1 MSFEYINFVFP
12 KFFCSMDYLKG
23 LNESQYEAVTSLQGP
38 LMVLAG
44 AGSGKTRVLTMRIA
58 HLIHNGVDP
67 FNILALTFTNKAARE
82 MKDRIAKV
90 VGDSNARSL
99 WMGTFHSV
107 FARILRIEGHYLGY
121 PSNFTIYD
129 MQDALNVIR
138 KVLKDM
144 NIDADL
150 YKPKKVQARISTYK
164 NNLITVKAYFN
175 NPELMEADE
184 KANMK
189 FIGQIYQR
197 YVDACFKNGAMD
209 FDDLLLK
216 TNELLTRFPE
226 VLAKY
231 QDRFRYIMVDE
242 YQDTN
247 HSQYLIVKALASK
260 FENIC
265 VVGDDAQSIYSFRG
279 ANIYNILNFKKDYP
293 DAITVSLE
301 QNYRSTQNIVNAANV
316 VISKNLQQFKKNVF
330 SDNEEGDKIKIY
342 RSLSDADEANFVA
355 GNIWELRNTDQRK
368 YSDFA
373 ILYRTN
379 SQTRA
384 FEDAL
389 RRKNIP
395 YKVYGGLSFYQRK
408 EVKDLIAYLRL
419 LINENDSEALM
430 RIINY
435 PTRGIGETTQN
446 KLIVFA
452 DSHNVTISQVLSNL
466 PMYAP
471 QLGLNN
477 GVLTKLNDFWSM
489 IKAFQV
495 LLKTDTAYSVAMEVA
510 KRSGLIKF
518 LKDDQT
524 PEGISRVE
532 NVQEL
537 MNSMQG
543 FIEEQIQL
551 EDGDPSLPNFLENIA
566 LSADTQ
572 DKNLEEDMV
581 SLMTIHLS
589 KGLEFPVVHLVG
601 LEENLFPS
609 FMSSATREDLEEER
623 RLFYVALTRA
633 EKQVFFSYAV
643 SRFQWGKIT
652 DAEPS
657 RFLSEIDDQYI
668 EFLNPALEKRF
679 INNTGI
685 KSNIFDEHPSEQK
698 AFRRVEKKTIDKGDN
713 SKPAPE
719 VRKLK
724 PVSTAKIINP
734 SGVSSQD
741 IEVGDKVRHDR
752 FGIGEVSFLDGTDPQ
767 NIKAKVVFI
776 HEGEKNLIL
785 KYAKLTKI

>member
-1 MSFEYINFVFP
+1 
-12 KFFCSMDYLKG
+12 MDYLKG
-23 LNESQYEAVTSLQGP
+23 LNESQYEAVTTIQGP

-58 HLIHNGVDP
+58 HLITNGVDP

-82 MKDRIAKV
+82 MKDRIARV
-90 VGDSNARSL
+90 VGDSNARSI

-107 FARILRIEGHYLGY
+107 FARILRGEGHYLGY

-129 MQDALNVIR
+129 TQDSLNVLK
-138 KVLKDM
+138 KVIKE
-144 NIDADL
+144 IGCDADI
-150 YKPKKVQARISTYK
+150 YKPKKVMSRISTYK
-164 NNLITVKAYFN
+164 NNLITVRAYFN
-175 NPELMEADE
+175 NPELIENDE
-184 KANMK
+184 RANMK
-189 FIGQIYQR
+189 HIGTIYQK
-197 YVDACFKNGAMD
+197 YVEACFKNGAMD

-231 QDRFRYIMVDE
+231 QDRFRYILVDE

-293 DAITVSLE
+293 DAITVALE
-301 QNYRSTQNIVNAANV
+301 QNYRSTQTIVDAAND
-316 VISKNLQQFKKNVF
+316 VIAKNTQQFKKNVF
-330 SDNEEGDKIKIY
+330 SDNEIGDKIRVY
-342 RSLSDADEANFVA
+342 RALSDADEANFVA
-355 GNIWELRNTDQRK
+355 ANIWELHNTDQK
-368 YSDFA
+368 KFEDFA

-389 RRKNIP
+389 RKKNIP
-395 YKVYGGLSFYQRK
+395 YRVYGGLSFYQRK
-408 EVKDLIAYLRL
+408 EVKDLVAYLRL
-419 LINENDSEALM
+419 LINENDSEAVL

-435 PTRGIGETTQN
+435 PARGIGETTQN

-452 DSHNVTISQVLSNL
+452 DQQNVALSQVLDNL
-466 PMYAP
+466 GFYSS

-477 GVLTKLNDFWSM
+477 GVLNKLNDFWSM

-495 LLKTDTAYSVAMEVA
+495 MLKTENAYTVAMEVA

-543 FIEEQIQL
+543 FIEEQQQL
-551 EDGDPSLPNFLENIA
+551 EDGDPSLSNFLGNIA
-566 LSADTQ
+566 LSTDQ
-572 DKNLEEDMV
+572 DKNNQGEDMV

-609 FMSSATREDLEEER
+609 FMSSSTREELEEER

-633 EKQVFFSYAV
+633 EKKVVFSYAV
-643 SRFQWGKIT
+643 SRFQWGKVT

-657 RFLSEIDDQYI
+657 RFLSEVDGRY
-668 EFLNPALEKRF
+668 LEF
-679 INNTGI
+679 INPVTDRRTINRSGL
-685 KSNIFDEHPSEQK
+685 SSSIFDEGPTLPKSFK
-698 AFRRVEKKTIDKGDN
+698 KVEAKKTISKSDN
-713 SKPAPE
+713 PKPADEP
-719 VRKLK
+719 RKLK
-724 PVSTAKIINP
+724 PVASARITNP
-734 SGVSSQD
+734 NGASSQN
-741 IEVGDKVRHDR
+741 IEVGDHVRHDR
-752 FGIGEVSFLDGTDPQ
+752 FGMGEVLFLDGTDPE
-767 NIKAKVVFI
+767 NVKAKILFQ

-785 KYAKLTKI
+785 KFAKLTKI

>member
-1 MSFEYINFVFP
+1 
-12 KFFCSMDYLKG
+12 MDYLKG
-23 LNESQYEAVTSLQGP
+23 LNEPQYEAVTTLQGP

-58 HLIHNGVDP
+58 HLITNGVDP
-67 FNILALTFTNKAARE
+67 FQILALTFTNKAAKE
-82 MKDRIAKV
+82 MKERIAKV
-90 VGDSNARSL
+90 VGNSNARSL

-107 FARILRIEGHYLGY
+107 FARILRSEAHYLGF

-129 MQDALNVIR
+129 TQDSLNV
-138 KVLKDM
+138 LKKILKEL
-144 NIDADL
+144 NIDSDL
-150 YKPKKVQARISTYK
+150 YKPKKVQSRISAYK
-164 NNLITVKAYFN
+164 NNLITVNAYFK
-175 NPELMEADE
+175 NPEIMEADE
-184 KANMK
+184 RANMK
-189 FIGQIYQR
+189 YMGQIYQK
-197 YVDACFKNGAMD
+197 YVEQCFKNGAMD
-209 FDDLLLK
+209 FDDLLLR

-231 QDRFRYIMVDE
+231 QDRFRYILVDE

-247 HSQYLIVKALASK
+247 HSQYLIVKALSSK

-293 DAITVSLE
+293 DAKTVSLE

-316 VISKNLQQFKKNVF
+316 VIAKNKAQFPKNVF
-330 SDNEEGDKIKIY
+330 SDNEVGEKIKVF

-355 GNIWELRNTDQRK
+355 NNIWEQHNSHQRK
-368 YSDFA
+368 FTDFA

-395 YKVYGGLSFYQRK
+395 YRVYGGLSFYQRK
-408 EVKDLIAYLRL
+408 EIKDLVAYLRIL
-419 LINENDSEALM
+419 VNENDNEALM

-435 PTRGIGETTQN
+435 PARSIGETTQN

-452 DSHNVTISQVLSNL
+452 DSQNVRVVDVLNNL
-466 PMYAP
+466 GQYAP

-477 GVLTKLNDFWSM
+477 GVIAKLADFWSM

-495 LLKTDTAYSVAMEVA
+495 MLKTENAYTVAMEVA
-510 KRSGLIKF
+510 QRSGLIKF

-543 FIEEQIQL
+543 FIDEQKQI
-551 EDGDPSLPNFLENIA
+551 EDGDPSLSSFLENIA
-566 LSADTQ
+566 LSTDQ
-572 DKNLEEDMV
+572 DKKSENEDQV

-609 FMSSATREDLEEER
+609 FMSSSTREELEEER

-633 EKQVFFSYAV
+633 EKQVFFSYAI

-657 RFLSEIDDQYI
+657 RFLSEIDAEYL
-668 EFLNPALEKRF
+668 EFVNPV
-679 INNTGI
+679 
-685 KSNIFDEHPSEQK
+685 
-698 AFRRVEKKTIDKGDN
+698 VEKKVFNRSGLTSDIFGDFSEPKFVKKEPKKTFNSPESTIQPKN
-713 SKPAPE
+713 
-719 VRKLK
+719 LK
-724 PVSTAKIINP
+724 PVASARIINP
-734 SGVSSQD
+734 SGGSSQD
-741 IEVGDKVRHDR
+741 IEVGDNVRHDR
-752 FGIGEVSFLDGTDPQ
+752 FGVGEVIFLDGTDPE
-767 NIKAKVVFI
+767 NIKAKVKFAT
-776 HEGEKNLIL
+776 EGEKNLIL
-785 KYAKLTKI
+785 KFAKLTKL

>member
-1 MSFEYINFVFP
+1 MQ
-12 KFFCSMDYLKG
+12 MDYLKG
-23 LNESQYEAVTSLQGP
+23 LNEPQYEAVTTLEGP

-58 HLIHNGVDP
+58 HLITNLVDP
-67 FNILALTFTNKAARE
+67 FNILALTFTNKAAKE
-82 MKDRIAKV
+82 MKERIAKV
-90 VGDSNARSL
+90 VGQSEARSL

-107 FARILRIEGHYLGY
+107 FARILRSEAHLIGF

-129 MQDALNVIR
+129 SQDSLNVIR
-138 KVLKDM
+138 KVLKEL
-144 NIDADL
+144 NIDGDL
-150 YKPKKVQARISTYK
+150 YKPKKVQARISSYK

-175 NPELMEADE
+175 NPELIEADE
-184 KANMK
+184 RANMK
-189 FIGQIYQR
+189 NIGLIYQK
-197 YVDACFKNGAMD
+197 YVEVCFRNGAMD
-209 FDDLLLK
+209 FDDLLLR

-231 QDRFRYIMVDE
+231 QDRFRYILVDE

-293 DAITVSLE
+293 DAVTVSLE

-330 SDNEEGDKIKIY
+330 SDNEEGEKIKVY
-342 RSLSDADEANFVA
+342 RALSDADEANFVA
-355 GNIWELRNTDQRK
+355 SNIWEQHNSAQKKFTE
-368 YSDFA
+368 FA

-395 YKVYGGLSFYQRK
+395 YRVFGGLSFYQRK
-408 EVKDLIAYLRL
+408 EVKDLVAYLRIL
-419 LINENDSEALM
+419 MNENDSEALS

-435 PTRGIGETTQN
+435 PARGIGETTQN

-452 DSHNVTISQVLSNL
+452 DSQNISVSQVLDNL
-466 PMYAP
+466 GFYAP
-471 QLGLNN
+471 NLSLNN
-477 GVLTKLNDFWSM
+477 GILTKLSDFWSM

-495 LLKTDTAYSVAMEVA
+495 LLKTENAYNVAMEVA
-510 KRSGLIKF
+510 KRSGIIKF

-532 NVQEL
+532 NIQEL

-543 FIEEQIQL
+543 FIEEQQQL
-551 EDGDPSLPNFLENIA
+551 EDGDPSLSNFLENIA

-572 DKNLEEDMV
+572 TDKNEDGDQV

-589 KGLEFPVVHLVG
+589 KGLEFPIVHVVG

-609 FMSSATREDLEEER
+609 FMSSSTREELEEER

-633 EKQVFFSYAV
+633 EKQVFFTFAV

-652 DAEPS
+652 SAEPS
-657 RFLSEIDDQYI
+657 RFLSEVDEQYL
-668 EFLNPALEKRF
+668 EFINPAQENRF
-679 INNTGI
+679 VNHSGL
-685 KSNIFDEHPSEQK
+685 KSNIFDDEPSEPRFFK
-698 AFRRVEKKTIDKGDN
+698 KKEPKKTIERN
-713 SKPAPE
+713 EPTPKPQN
-719 VRKLK
+719 LK
-724 PVSTAKIINP
+724 PVATARIINP
-734 SGVSSQD
+734 SGNSSQD
-741 IEVGDKVRHDR
+741 IEVGDRVRHDR
-752 FGIGEVSFLDGTDPQ
+752 FGVGEVIFLDGTDPQ
-767 NIKAKVVFI
+767 NIKAKVKFQ

-785 KYAKLTKI
+785 KFAKLTKI

>member
-1 MSFEYINFVFP
+1 M
-12 KFFCSMDYLKG
+12 MDYLKG
-23 LNESQYEAVTSLQGP
+23 LNEPQHEAVTTLEGP

-58 HLIHNGVDP
+58 HLITNLVDP
-67 FNILALTFTNKAARE
+67 FNILALTFTNKAAKE
-82 MKDRIAKV
+82 MKGRIAKV
-90 VGDSNARSL
+90 VGDSEARSL

-107 FARILRIEGHYLGY
+107 FARILRSEAHYLGF

-129 MQDALNVIR
+129 SQDSLNVIR
-138 KVLKDM
+138 KVLKDL
-144 NIDADL
+144 NIDSDL
-150 YKPKKVQARISTYK
+150 YKPKKVQSRISNYK

-184 KANMK
+184 RANMK
-189 FIGQIYQR
+189 NIGIIYEK
-197 YVDACFKNGAMD
+197 YVDVCYRNGAMD

-226 VLAKY
+226 ILAKY
-231 QDRFRYIMVDE
+231 QDRFRYILVDE

-279 ANIYNILNFKKDYP
+279 ANILNILNFKKDYP
-293 DAITVSLE
+293 DAVTVSLE

-316 VISKNLQQFKKNVF
+316 VISKNVQQFKKNVF
-330 SDNEEGDKIKIY
+330 SANEEGEKIKVY

-355 GNIWELRNTDQRK
+355 SNIWEMHNSAQRK
-368 YSDFA
+368 FTDFA

-384 FEDAL
+384 FEDSL

-395 YKVYGGLSFYQRK
+395 YRVYGGLSFYQRK
-408 EVKDLIAYLRL
+408 EVKDLVAYLRL
-419 LINENDSEALM
+419 LVNENDSEALS
-430 RIINY
+430 RVINY

-446 KLIVFA
+446 KLVVFA
-452 DSHNVTISQVLSNL
+452 DSQNISVANVLDNL
-466 PMYAP
+466 GFYAP
-471 QLGLNN
+471 RLALNN
-477 GVLTKLNDFWSM
+477 GIITKLADFWSM

-495 LLKTDTAYSVAMEVA
+495 LLKTENAYNVAMEVA

-518 LKDDQT
+518 LKDDGT
-524 PEGISRVE
+524 PEGVSRVE
-532 NVQEL
+532 NIQEL

-543 FIEEQIQL
+543 FIEEQQQI
-551 EDGDPSLPNFLENIA
+551 EDGDPSLSSFLENIA

-572 DKNLEEDMV
+572 TDKNDDGDKV

-589 KGLEFPVVHLVG
+589 KGLEFPIVHLVG

-609 FMSSATREDLEEER
+609 FMSSSTREEVEEER

-633 EKQVFFSYAV
+633 EKQAFFSYAI

-652 DAEPS
+652 EAEPS
-657 RFLSEIDDQYI
+657 RFLSEVDAQYL
-668 EFLNPALEKRF
+668 EFINPAIENRF
-679 INNTGI
+679 VNHSGL
-685 KSNIFDEHPSEQK
+685 KSNIFGDADPEPRFYKKKE
-698 AFRRVEKKTIDKGDN
+698 EKKTLQRNEPLAIPQN
-713 SKPAPE
+713 
-719 VRKLK
+719 LK
-724 PVSTAKIINP
+724 PVATAKIINP
-734 SGVSSQD
+734 SGNSSQD

-752 FGIGEVSFLDGTDPQ
+752 FGVGEVVFLDGTDPQ
-767 NIKAKVVFI
+767 NIKAKVKFQ

-785 KYAKLTKI
+785 KFAKLTKI

>member
-1 MSFEYINFVFP
+1 
-12 KFFCSMDYLKG
+12 MDYLKG
-23 LNESQYEAVTSLQGP
+23 LNESQYEAVTTIQGP

-58 HLIHNGVDP
+58 HLIQNGVDP

-82 MKDRIAKV
+82 MKERIARV
-90 VGDSNARSL
+90 VGDSDAKSI
-99 WMGTFHSV
+99 WMGTFHSI
-107 FARILRIEGHYLGY
+107 FARILRMEAHYLGF

-129 MQDALNVIR
+129 SQDALNVIK
-138 KVLKDM
+138 KVLKEM
-144 NIDADL
+144 SIDSDL
-150 YKPKKVQARISTYK
+150 YKPKKVLNRISQYK
-164 NNLITVKAYFN
+164 NNLITVNAYFN

-184 KANMK
+184 MANMK
-189 FIGQIYQR
+189 LLGEIYR
-197 YVDACFKNGAMD
+197 KYVETCYKSGAMD
-209 FDDLLLK
+209 FDDLLLR

-231 QDRFRYIMVDE
+231 QDRFRYILVDE

-260 FENIC
+260 FENLC
-265 VVGDDAQSIYSFRG
+265 VVGDDAQSIYAFRG

-293 DAITVSLE
+293 DAVTVSLE
-301 QNYRSTQNIVNAANV
+301 QNYRSTQNIVNAAND
-316 VISKNLQQFKKNVF
+316 VIAKNQQQFKKNVF
-330 SDNEEGDKIKIY
+330 SENEPGDKIQVY

-355 GNIWELRNTDQRK
+355 SQILENSMRNQRK

-408 EVKDLIAYLRL
+408 EIKDLIAYLRL
-419 LINENDSEALM
+419 LVNENDQEALL

-446 KLIVFA
+446 KLIVTA
-452 DSHNVTISQVLSNL
+452 DQLNISMAEL
-466 PMYAP
+466 
-471 QLGLNN
+471 LNN
-477 GVLTKLNDFWSM
+477 LQMYGPQTGFNAGTLNKLSEFWNM

-495 LLKTDTAYSVAMEVA
+495 MMKTETVYQVAMDVAQKSGLLK
-510 KRSGLIKF
+510 L

-524 PEGISRVE
+524 PEGVSRME
-532 NVQEL
+532 NIQEL
-537 MNSMQG
+537 MNSLQG
-543 FIEEQIQL
+543 FIEEQQQL
-551 EDGDPSLPNFLENIA
+551 EDGDPCLSNFLENIA
-566 LSADTQ
+566 LSTDTQ
-572 DKNLEEDMV
+572 DKDDDNNKV

-589 KGLEFPVVHLVG
+589 KGLEFPVVHIVG

-609 FMSSATREDLEEER
+609 FMSANTREELEEER

-633 EKQVFFSYAV
+633 EKQAIFSYAV

-652 DAEPS
+652 DSEPS
-657 RFLSEIDDQYI
+657 RFLSEVDTMYLD
-668 EFLNPALEKRF
+668 FLNPATDTRF
-679 INNTGI
+679 RNSSGLT
-685 KSNIFDEHPSEQK
+685 SSLFDDAPPP
-698 AFRRVEKKTIDKGDN
+698 RLVKKDAPKKLTPT
-713 SKPAPE
+713 PALTP
-719 VRKLK
+719 KNLK
-724 PVSTAKIINP
+724 PVASAKINNP
-734 SGVSSQD
+734 SGGTTD
-741 IEVGDKVRHDR
+741 HIEVGDMVRHDR
-752 FGIGEVSFLDGTDPQ
+752 FGVGEVVFLDGTDPQ
-767 NIKAKVVFI
+767 NIKAKVLFQ

-785 KYAKLTKI
+785 KFAKLTKIS

>member
-1 MSFEYINFVFP
+1 
-12 KFFCSMDYLKG
+12 MDYLKG
-23 LNESQYEAVTSLQGP
+23 LNEAQYEAVTSLEGP

-58 HLIHNGVDP
+58 HLINNLVDP
-67 FNILALTFTNKAARE
+67 FNILALTFTNKAAKE
-82 MKDRIAKV
+82 MKIRIAKV
-90 VGDSNARSL
+90 VGESEARSL

-107 FARILRIEGHYLGY
+107 FARILRSEAHFLGF
-121 PSNFTIYD
+121 PANFTIYD
-129 MQDALNVIR
+129 SQDSLNVLK
-138 KVLKDM
+138 KVLKEL
-144 NIDADL
+144 NIDSDL
-150 YKPKKVQARISTYK
+150 YKPKKVQARISSYK
-164 NNLITVKAYFN
+164 NNLITVKAYFS

-184 KANMK
+184 RANMK
-189 FIGQIYQR
+189 HIGLIYQK
-197 YVDACFKNGAMD
+197 YVDVCYRNGAMD

-226 VLAKY
+226 ILAKY
-231 QDRFRYIMVDE
+231 QDRFRYILVDE

-279 ANIYNILNFKKDYP
+279 ANIFNILNFKKDYP
-293 DAITVSLE
+293 DAVTVSLE

-316 VISKNLQQFKKNVF
+316 VIAKNVQQFKKNVF
-330 SDNEEGDKIKIY
+330 SENEEGEKIKVY

-355 GNIWELRNTDQRK
+355 SNIWEMHNSEQKKFT
-368 YSDFA
+368 DFA

-384 FEDAL
+384 FEDSL

-395 YKVYGGLSFYQRK
+395 YRVYGGLSFYQRK
-408 EVKDLIAYLRL
+408 EVKDLVAYLRL
-419 LINENDSEALM
+419 LVNENDAEALM
-430 RIINY
+430 RVINY

-452 DSHNVTISQVLSNL
+452 DSQNISVSQVLGNL
-466 PMYAP
+466 GFYAP
-471 QLGLNN
+471 NLSLNN
-477 GVLTKLNDFWSM
+477 GIITKLADFWGM

-495 LLKTDTAYSVAMEVA
+495 MLKTENAYNVAMEVA

-524 PEGISRVE
+524 PEAISRVE
-532 NVQEL
+532 NIQEL

-543 FIEEQIQL
+543 FIEEQQQL
-551 EDGDPSLPNFLENIA
+551 DDGDASLSNFLENIA

-572 DKNLEEDMV
+572 TDKNDDDTDKV

-609 FMSSATREDLEEER
+609 FMSSSTREEVEEER

-633 EKQVFFSYAV
+633 EKQAFFSYAI

-657 RFLSEIDDQYI
+657 RFLSEVDSKYL
-668 EFLNPALEKRF
+668 EFINPAIESRF
-679 INNTGI
+679 VNHSGL
-685 KSNIFDEHPSEQK
+685 KSNIFEENDQEPRFYKKKEPKKSIERSEPTPIPQ
-698 AFRRVEKKTIDKGDN
+698 N
-713 SKPAPE
+713 
-719 VRKLK
+719 LK
-724 PVSTAKIINP
+724 PVATAKIINP
-734 SGVSSQD
+734 SGNSSQD
-741 IEVGDKVRHDR
+741 IEVGDRVRHDR
-752 FGIGEVSFLDGTDPQ
+752 FGVGEVIFLDGTDAQ
-767 NIKAKVVFI
+767 NIKAKVKFQ

-785 KYAKLTKI
+785 KFAKLTKI

>member
-1 MSFEYINFVFP
+1 
-12 KFFCSMDYLKG
+12 MDYLKG
-23 LNESQYEAVTSLQGP
+23 LNEAQYDAVTTLEGP

-44 AGSGKTRVLTMRIA
+44 AGSGKTRVLTMRVA
-58 HLIHNGVDP
+58 HLITNLVDP
-67 FNILALTFTNKAARE
+67 FNILALTFTNKAAKE
-82 MKDRIAKV
+82 MKTRIAKV
-90 VGDSNARSL
+90 VGESEARSL

-107 FARILRIEGHYLGY
+107 FARILRSEAHYLGY
-121 PSNFTIYD
+121 PANFTIYD
-129 MQDALNVIR
+129 SQDSLNVLK

-150 YKPKKVQARISTYK
+150 YKPKKVLARISNYK

-175 NPELMEADE
+175 NPELIEADE
-184 KANMK
+184 RANMK
-189 FIGQIYQR
+189 HIGIIYQK
-197 YVDACFKNGAMD
+197 YVDVCYRNGAMD

-231 QDRFRYIMVDE
+231 QDRFRYILVDE

-279 ANIYNILNFKKDYP
+279 ANILNILNFKKDYP
-293 DAITVSLE
+293 DAKTVSLE
-301 QNYRSTQNIVNAANV
+301 QNYRSTQNIVNASNV
-316 VISKNLQQFKKNVF
+316 VISKNVQQFKKNVF
-330 SDNEEGDKIKIY
+330 SENEEGEKIKVY

-355 GNIWELRNTDQRK
+355 SNIWELHNSAQRK
-368 YSDFA
+368 FTDFA

-384 FEDAL
+384 FEDSL

-395 YKVYGGLSFYQRK
+395 YRVYGGLSFYQRK
-408 EVKDLIAYLRL
+408 EVKDLVAYLRL
-419 LINENDSEALM
+419 MVNENDSEALF
-430 RIINY
+430 RVINF

-452 DSHNVTISQVLSNL
+452 DKHNLTVTEVLGNL
-466 PMYAP
+466 GHYAP
-471 QLGLNN
+471 NLNLNN
-477 GVLTKLNDFWSM
+477 GILTKIADFWAM

-495 LLKTDTAYSVAMEVA
+495 LLKTENAYNVGMEVA

-543 FIEEQIQL
+543 FIEEQQQL
-551 EDGDPSLPNFLENIA
+551 DDGDPSLSNFLENIA

-572 DKNLEEDMV
+572 TDKNDDTDKV

-589 KGLEFPVVHLVG
+589 KGLEFPIVHLVG

-609 FMSSATREDLEEER
+609 FMSSSTREEVEEER

-633 EKQVFFSYAV
+633 EKQAFLTYAV

-652 DAEPS
+652 EAEPS
-657 RFLSEIDDQYI
+657 RFLSEVDAQYL
-668 EFLNPALEKRF
+668 EFINPAMESRF
-679 INNTGI
+679 VNNSGI
-685 KSNIFDEHPSEQK
+685 TSNIFDELPSEPR
-698 AFRRVEKKTIDKGDN
+698 FYKKK
-713 SKPAPE
+713 
-719 VRKLK
+719 
-724 PVSTAKIINP
+724 
-734 SGVSSQD
+734 
-741 IEVGDKVRHDR
+741 
-752 FGIGEVSFLDGTDPQ
+752 
-767 NIKAKVVFI
+767 
-776 HEGEKNLIL
+776 
-785 KYAKLTKI
+785 

>member
-1 MSFEYINFVFP
+1 
-12 KFFCSMDYLKG
+12 MDYLKG
-23 LNESQYEAVTSLQGP
+23 LNESQYEAVTTIQGP

-58 HLIHNGVDP
+58 HLIQNGVDP

-82 MKDRIAKV
+82 MKERIARV
-90 VGDSNARSL
+90 VGDSDAKSI
-99 WMGTFHSV
+99 WMGTFHSI
-107 FARILRIEGHYLGY
+107 FARILRMEAHYLGF

-129 MQDALNVIR
+129 SQDALNVIK
-138 KVLKDM
+138 KVLKEM
-144 NIDADL
+144 SIDSDL
-150 YKPKKVQARISTYK
+150 YKPKKVLNRISQYK
-164 NNLITVKAYFN
+164 NNLITVNAYFN

-184 KANMK
+184 MANMK
-189 FIGQIYQR
+189 LLGEIYR
-197 YVDACFKNGAMD
+197 KYVETCYKSGAMD
-209 FDDLLLK
+209 FDDLLLR

-231 QDRFRYIMVDE
+231 QDRFRYILVDE

-260 FENIC
+260 FENLC
-265 VVGDDAQSIYSFRG
+265 VVGDDAQSIYAFRG

-293 DAITVSLE
+293 DAVTVSLE
-301 QNYRSTQNIVNAANV
+301 QNYRSTQNIVNAAND
-316 VISKNLQQFKKNVF
+316 VIAKNQQQFKKNVF
-330 SDNEEGDKIKIY
+330 SENEPGDKIQVY

-355 GNIWELRNTDQRK
+355 SQILENSMRNQRK

-408 EVKDLIAYLRL
+408 EIKDLIAYLRL
-419 LINENDSEALM
+419 LVNENDQEALL

-446 KLIVFA
+446 KLIVTA
-452 DSHNVTISQVLSNL
+452 DQLNISMAEL
-466 PMYAP
+466 
-471 QLGLNN
+471 LNN
-477 GVLTKLNDFWSM
+477 LQMYGPQTGFNAGTLNKLSEFWNM

-495 LLKTDTAYSVAMEVA
+495 MMKTETVYQVAMDVAQKSGLLK
-510 KRSGLIKF
+510 L

-524 PEGISRVE
+524 PEGVSRME
-532 NVQEL
+532 NIQEL
-537 MNSMQG
+537 MNSLQG
-543 FIEEQIQL
+543 FIEEQQQL
-551 EDGDPSLPNFLENIA
+551 EDGDPGLSNFLENIA
-566 LSADTQ
+566 LSTDTQ
-572 DKNLEEDMV
+572 DKDDDNNKV

-589 KGLEFPVVHLVG
+589 KGLEFPVVHIVG

-609 FMSSATREDLEEER
+609 FMSANTREELEEER

-633 EKQVFFSYAV
+633 EKQAIFSYAV

-652 DAEPS
+652 DSEPS
-657 RFLSEIDDQYI
+657 RFLSEVDTMYLD
-668 EFLNPALEKRF
+668 FLNPATDTRF
-679 INNTGI
+679 RNSSGLT
-685 KSNIFDEHPSEQK
+685 SSLFDDAPPP
-698 AFRRVEKKTIDKGDN
+698 RLVKKDAPKKLAPT
-713 SKPAPE
+713 PALMP
-719 VRKLK
+719 KNLK
-724 PVSTAKIINP
+724 PVASAKINNP
-734 SGVSSQD
+734 SGGTTD
-741 IEVGDKVRHDR
+741 HIEVGDMVRHDR
-752 FGIGEVSFLDGTDPQ
+752 FGVGEVVFLDGTDPQ
-767 NIKAKVVFI
+767 NIKAKVLFQ

-785 KYAKLTKI
+785 KFAKLTKIS

>member
-1 MSFEYINFVFP
+1 
-12 KFFCSMDYLKG
+12 MDYLKG
-23 LNESQYEAVTSLQGP
+23 LNEPQLEAVTTLQGP

-58 HLIHNGVDP
+58 HLIKNGVDP
-67 FNILALTFTNKAARE
+67 FNILSLTFTNKAAKE
-82 MKDRIAKV
+82 MKERIAKV
-90 VGDSNARSL
+90 VGPSDAKSL

-107 FARILRIEGHYLGY
+107 FARILRSEGHHLGY

-129 MQDALNVIR
+129 MQDALNVMKKVIKDLNIDSDIYKAK
-138 KVLKDM
+138 KVLS
-144 NIDADL
+144 
-150 YKPKKVQARISTYK
+150 RISQYK
-164 NNLITVKAYFN
+164 NNLITVNAYFN

-189 FIGQIYQR
+189 LIGEIYKK
-197 YVDACFKNGAMD
+197 YVEACFRNGAMD

-231 QDRFRYIMVDE
+231 QDRFRYILVDE

-293 DAITVSLE
+293 DAVTVSLE
-301 QNYRSTQNIVNAANV
+301 QNYRSTQNIVDAANV

-330 SDNEEGDKIKIY
+330 SENEVGEKIKVY
-342 RSLSDADEANFVA
+342 RSLSDADEANFVSA
-355 GNIWELRNTDQRK
+355 NIFEKHNTQQRHF
-368 YSDFA
+368 SDFA

-389 RRKNIP
+389 RKKNIP
-395 YKVYGGLSFYQRK
+395 YRVYGGLSFYQRK
-408 EVKDLIAYLRL
+408 EVKDLLAYLRL
-419 LINENDSEALM
+419 LVNENDSEALA
-430 RIINY
+430 RIINF
-435 PTRGIGETTQN
+435 PARGIGETTQN

-452 DSHNVTISQVLSNL
+452 DSQNVPTTQVLDNL
-466 PMYAP
+466 GFYAP

-477 GVLTKLNDFWSM
+477 GILTKLGDFWAM

-495 LLKTDTAYSVAMEVA
+495 MLKTDNVYDVAMEVA
-510 KRSGLIKF
+510 KRSGLIKL
-518 LKDDQT
+518 LKEDQT

-532 NVQEL
+532 NIQEL
-537 MNSMQG
+537 LNSMQG
-543 FIEEQIQL
+543 FIEEQIQI
-551 EDGDPSLPNFLENIA
+551 EDGDPSLSNFMENIA
-566 LSADTQ
+566 LSSDTQ
-572 DKNLEEDMV
+572 NDKDDDTNKV

-609 FMSSATREDLEEER
+609 FMSSSTREELEEER

-633 EKQVFFSYAV
+633 EKEVFFTYAV

-657 RFLSEIDDQYI
+657 RFLSEIDSKYI
-668 EFLNPALEKRF
+668 ELINPLNELKF
-679 INNTGI
+679 INRSGI
-685 KSNIFDEHPSEQK
+685 DSNIFDDAPSEPRFFK
-698 AFRRVEKKTIDKGDN
+698 KKEEKKTLERNIN
-713 SKPAPE
+713 AP
-719 VRKLK
+719 VPKQLK
-724 PVSTAKIINP
+724 PVATAKIINP
-734 SGVSSQD
+734 TGQSSQD
-741 IEVGDKVRHDR
+741 IEVGDNVRHDR
-752 FGIGEVSFLDGTDPQ
+752 FGVGTVEFLDGTDPQ
-767 NIKAKVVFI
+767 NIKAKVIFKN
-776 HEGEKNLIL
+776 EGEKNLIL
-785 KYAKLTKI
+785 KFAKLTKI

>member
-1 MSFEYINFVFP
+1 
-12 KFFCSMDYLKG
+12 MDYLKG
-23 LNESQYEAVTSLQGP
+23 LNEPQHEAVTTLEGP

-58 HLIHNGVDP
+58 HLITNLVDP
-67 FNILALTFTNKAARE
+67 FNILALTFTNKAAKE
-82 MKDRIAKV
+82 MKARIAKV
-90 VGDSNARSL
+90 VGDSEARSL

-107 FARILRIEGHYLGY
+107 FARILRSEAHYLGF
-121 PSNFTIYD
+121 PTNFTIYD
-129 MQDALNVIR
+129 SQDSLNVIR
-138 KVLKDM
+138 KVLKEL
-144 NIDADL
+144 NIDSDL
-150 YKPKKVQARISTYK
+150 YKPKKVQSRISNYK
-164 NNLITVKAYFN
+164 NNLITVKAYFS

-184 KANMK
+184 RANMK
-189 FIGQIYQR
+189 NIGLIYQK
-197 YVDACFKNGAMD
+197 YVDVCYRNGAMD

-231 QDRFRYIMVDE
+231 QDRFRYILVDE

-279 ANIYNILNFKKDYP
+279 ANILNILNFKKDYP
-293 DAITVSLE
+293 DAVTVSLE

-316 VISKNLQQFKKNVF
+316 VIAKNVQQFKKNVF
-330 SDNEEGDKIKIY
+330 SDNEEGEKIKVY

-355 GNIWELRNTDQRK
+355 SNIWELHNSQQRK
-368 YSDFA
+368 FTDFA

-384 FEDAL
+384 FEDSL

-395 YKVYGGLSFYQRK
+395 YRVFGGLSFYQRK

-419 LINENDSEALM
+419 LVNENDSEALS
-430 RIINY
+430 RIINF

-452 DSHNVTISQVLSNL
+452 DSQNIAITNVLDNL
-466 PMYAP
+466 GFYAP
-471 QLGLNN
+471 RLSLNN
-477 GVLTKLNDFWSM
+477 GIITKLADFWAM

-495 LLKTDTAYSVAMEVA
+495 MLKTENAYNVGMEVA

-532 NVQEL
+532 NIQEL

-543 FIEEQIQL
+543 FIEEQQQI
-551 EDGDPSLPNFLENIA
+551 EDGDPSLSSFLENIA

-572 DKNLEEDMV
+572 TDKNDDGDKV

-609 FMSSATREDLEEER
+609 FMSSSTREEVEEER

-633 EKQVFFSYAV
+633 EKQAFFSYAI

-657 RFLSEIDDQYI
+657 RFLSEVDAQYL
-668 EFLNPALEKRF
+668 EFINPAIESRF
-679 INNTGI
+679 VNHSGL
-685 KSNIFDEHPSEQK
+685 KSNIFDEGDAEPRFYKKKE
-698 AFRRVEKKTIDKGDN
+698 EKKSLQRNEPLAIPQN
-713 SKPAPE
+713 
-719 VRKLK
+719 LK
-724 PVSTAKIINP
+724 PVATAKIINP
-734 SGVSSQD
+734 SGNSSQD

-752 FGIGEVSFLDGTDPQ
+752 FGVGEVIFLDGTDPQ
-767 NIKAKVVFI
+767 NIKAKVKFQ

-785 KYAKLTKI
+785 KFAKLTKI

>member
-1 MSFEYINFVFP
+1 
-12 KFFCSMDYLKG
+12 MDYLKG
-23 LNESQYEAVTSLQGP
+23 LNEPQLEAVTTLQGP

-58 HLIHNGVDP
+58 HLITNGVDP
-67 FNILALTFTNKAARE
+67 FNILSLTFTNKAAKE
-82 MKDRIAKV
+82 MKERIAKL

-107 FARILRIEGHYLGY
+107 FARILRSEGHHLGY

-129 MQDALNVIR
+129 MQDALNVMK
-138 KVLKDM
+138 KVIKDM
-144 NIDADL
+144 NIDSDI
-150 YKPKKVQARISTYK
+150 YKAKKVLSRISQYK
-164 NNLITVKAYFN
+164 NNLITVNAYFN

-189 FIGQIYQR
+189 HIGNIYR
-197 YVDACFKNGAMD
+197 KYVEACFKNGAMD

-231 QDRFRYIMVDE
+231 QDRFRYILVDE

-279 ANIYNILNFKKDYP
+279 ANIHNILNFKKDYP
-293 DAITVSLE
+293 DAMTVSLE
-301 QNYRSTQNIVNAANV
+301 QNYRSTQNIVDAANV

-330 SDNEEGDKIKIY
+330 SENEIGDKIKVY
-342 RSLSDADEANFVA
+342 RSLSDADEANFVSA
-355 GNIWELRNTDQRK
+355 NIYELHNTQQRHF
-368 YSDFA
+368 SDFA

-389 RRKNIP
+389 RKKNIP

-408 EVKDLIAYLRL
+408 EVKDLLAYLRIL
-419 LINENDSEALM
+419 VNENDSEALS

-435 PTRGIGETTQN
+435 PARGIGETTQN
-446 KLIVFA
+446 KLVVFA
-452 DSHNVTISQVLSNL
+452 DSQNVPVAQVLDNL
-466 PMYAP
+466 GFYAP

-477 GVLTKLNDFWSM
+477 GILTKLGDFWSM

-495 LLKTDTAYSVAMEVA
+495 MLKTENVYDVAMEVA

-518 LKDDQT
+518 LKEDAT

-532 NVQEL
+532 NIQEL
-537 MNSMQG
+537 LNSMQG
-543 FIEEQIQL
+543 FIEEQIQI
-551 EDGDPSLPNFLENIA
+551 EGGDPSLSNFMENIA
-566 LSADTQ
+566 LSSDTQ
-572 DKNLEEDMV
+572 NDKDDDKNKV

-609 FMSSATREDLEEER
+609 FMSSSTREELEEER

-633 EKQVFFSYAV
+633 EKQVFFTYAV

-657 RFLSEIDDQYI
+657 RFLSEIDSKYL
-668 EFLNPALEKRF
+668 ELVNPVNELKF
-679 INNTGI
+679 INRSGI
-685 KSNIFDEHPSEQK
+685 DSNIFDDTPSEPRFFK
-698 AFRRVEKKTIDKGDN
+698 KKEEKKTLERNVNVPVPKQ
-713 SKPAPE
+713 
-719 VRKLK
+719 LK
-724 PVSTAKIINP
+724 PIATARIINP
-734 SGVSSQD
+734 SGSSSED
-741 IEVGDKVRHDR
+741 IEVGDNVRHDR
-752 FGIGEVSFLDGTDPQ
+752 FGVGKVEFLDGTDPQ
-767 NIKAKVVFI
+767 NIKAKVIFAN
-776 HEGEKNLIL
+776 EGEKNLIL
-785 KYAKLTKI
+785 KFAKLTKI

>member
-1 MSFEYINFVFP
+1 
-12 KFFCSMDYLKG
+12 MDYLEG
-23 LNESQYEAVTSLQGP
+23 LNEPQYEAVTTLEGP

-58 HLIHNGVDP
+58 HLITNLVDP
-67 FNILALTFTNKAARE
+67 FNILALTFTNKAAKE
-82 MKDRIAKV
+82 MKERIAKV
-90 VGDSNARSL
+90 VGQSEAKSL

-107 FARILRIEGHYLGY
+107 FARILRSEAHYLGF

-129 MQDALNVIR
+129 SQDSLNVIK
-138 KVLKDM
+138 KVLKELNVDS
-144 NIDADL
+144 DL
-150 YKPKKVQARISTYK
+150 YKPKKVQARISSYK
-164 NNLITVKAYFN
+164 NNLITVKAYYN
-175 NPELMEADE
+175 NPELIEADE
-184 KANMK
+184 RANMK
-189 FIGQIYQR
+189 LIGAIYQK
-197 YVDACFKNGAMD
+197 YVEVCFRNGAMD
-209 FDDLLLK
+209 FDDLLLR

-231 QDRFRYIMVDE
+231 QDRFRYILVDE

-247 HSQYLIVKALASK
+247 HSQYLIIKALASK

-301 QNYRSTQNIVNAANV
+301 QNYRSTQNIVNASNV
-316 VISKNLQQFKKNVF
+316 VISKNVQQFAKNVF
-330 SDNEEGDKIKIY
+330 SDNEEGDKIKVY
-342 RSLSDADEANFVA
+342 RALSDADEANFVA
-355 GNIWELRNTDQRK
+355 SNIWEQHNSAQRK
-368 YSDFA
+368 FTDFS

-395 YKVYGGLSFYQRK
+395 YRVYGGLSFYQRK
-408 EVKDLIAYLRL
+408 EVKDLVAYLRL
-419 LINENDSEALM
+419 LINENDSEALT

-435 PTRGIGETTQN
+435 PARGIGETTQN

-452 DSHNVTISQVLSNL
+452 DSQNVSVSQVLDNL
-466 PMYAP
+466 GFYAP
-471 QLGLNN
+471 NIGLNN
-477 GVLTKLNDFWSM
+477 GILTKLSDFWSM

-495 LLKTDTAYSVAMEVA
+495 MLKTENAYNVAMEVA
-510 KRSGLIKF
+510 KRTGMIKF

-543 FIEEQIQL
+543 FIEEQQQL
-551 EDGDPSLPNFLENIA
+551 EDGDPSLSNFLENIA

-572 DKNLEEDMV
+572 TDKNDDGDKV

-609 FMSSATREDLEEER
+609 FMSSSTREEIEEER

-633 EKQVFFSYAV
+633 EKQAFFTYAI

-657 RFLSEIDDQYI
+657 RFLSEVDEKYLEYI
-668 EFLNPALEKRF
+668 NPAVESRF
-679 INNTGI
+679 VNHSGL
-685 KSNIFDEHPSEQK
+685 KSNIFDDDLSEPR
-698 AFRRVEKKTIDKGDN
+698 FFKKKEPKKSIERN
-713 SKPAPE
+713 EPLSVPQN
-719 VRKLK
+719 LK
-724 PVSTAKIINP
+724 PVATARIINP
-734 SGVSSQD
+734 SGASSQD
-741 IEVGDKVRHDR
+741 IEVGDQVRHDR
-752 FGIGEVSFLDGTDPQ
+752 FGVGEVIFLDGTDPQ
-767 NIKAKVVFI
+767 NIKAKVKFQ

-785 KYAKLTKI
+785 KFAKLTKI

>member
-1 MSFEYINFVFP
+1 
-12 KFFCSMDYLKG
+12 MDYLKG
-23 LNESQYEAVTSLQGP
+23 LNEPQFEAVTTLEGP

-58 HLIHNGVDP
+58 HLITNGIDP
-67 FNILALTFTNKAARE
+67 FNILALTFTNKAAKE
-82 MKDRIAKV
+82 MKERIAKV
-90 VGDSNARSL
+90 VGVSDARSL

-107 FARILRIEGHYLGY
+107 FARILRSEAHYLGY

-129 MQDALNVIR
+129 AQDALNVLKKVIKDMSVDAEVYKAK
-138 KVLKDM
+138 KVLS
-144 NIDADL
+144 
-150 YKPKKVQARISTYK
+150 RISQYK
-164 NNLITVKAYFN
+164 NNLITVNAYFN

-184 KANMK
+184 RANMRL
-189 FIGQIYQR
+189 IGEIYR
-197 YVDACFKNGAMD
+197 KYVEACFKNGAMD

-231 QDRFRYIMVDE
+231 QDRFRYILVDE

-293 DAITVSLE
+293 DAVTVSLE
-301 QNYRSTQNIVNAANV
+301 QNYRSTQNIVDAANV

-330 SDNEEGDKIKIY
+330 SENEVGEKIKVY
-342 RSLSDADEANFVA
+342 RSLSDADEANFVSA
-355 GNIWELRNTDQRK
+355 NIFELHNTQQRK
-368 YSDFA
+368 FSDFA

-389 RRKNIP
+389 RKKNIP
-395 YKVYGGLSFYQRK
+395 YRVYGGLSFYQRK
-408 EVKDLIAYLRL
+408 EVKDLLAYLRIL
-419 LINENDSEALM
+419 TNENDSEALS

-435 PTRGIGETTQN
+435 PARGIGETTQN
-446 KLIVFA
+446 KLVVFA
-452 DSHNVTISQVLSNL
+452 DSQNLSVSQVLDNL
-466 PMYAP
+466 GFYAP

-477 GVLTKLNDFWSM
+477 GIITKLGDFWAM

-495 LLKTDTAYSVAMEVA
+495 MLKTENVYDVAMEVA

-518 LKDDQT
+518 LKEDQT

-532 NVQEL
+532 NIQEL
-537 MNSMQG
+537 LNSMQG
-543 FIEEQIQL
+543 FIEEQRQI
-551 EDGDPSLPNFLENIA
+551 EDGDPSLSNFLENIA
-566 LSADTQ
+566 LSSDTQ
-572 DKNLEEDMV
+572 NDKDDGDKV

-589 KGLEFPVVHLVG
+589 KGLEFPVVYLVG

-609 FMSSATREDLEEER
+609 FMSSSTREELEEER

-633 EKQVFFSYAV
+633 EKQAYFTYAV

-652 DAEPS
+652 DSEPS
-657 RFLSEIDDQYI
+657 RFLSEVDSKYI
-668 EFLNPALEKRF
+668 EFINPMLEARF
-679 INNTGI
+679 VNNSGI
-685 KSNIFDEHPSEQK
+685 SSNIFDERPSEPRFFK
-698 AFRRVEKKTIDKGDN
+698 KKEEKKTLERNETI
-713 SKPAPE
+713 PA
-719 VRKLK
+719 VKKTLK
-724 PVSTAKIINP
+724 PVATAKIINP
-734 SGVSSQD
+734 SGSSSED
-741 IEVGDKVRHDR
+741 IEVGDRVRHDR
-752 FGIGEVSFLDGTDPQ
+752 FGVGEVTFLDGTDPQ
-767 NIKAKVVFI
+767 NIKAKVIFAN
-776 HEGEKNLIL
+776 EGEKNLIL
-785 KYAKLTKI
+785 KFAKLTKI

>member
-1 MSFEYINFVFP
+1 MI
-12 KFFCSMDYLKG
+12 DYLKG
-23 LNESQYEAVTSLQGP
+23 LNEAQYDAVTTLEGP

-58 HLIHNGVDP
+58 HLITNLVDP
-67 FNILALTFTNKAARE
+67 FNILALTFTNKAAKE
-82 MKDRIAKV
+82 MKERIAKV
-90 VGDSNARSL
+90 VGESEARSL

-107 FARILRIEGHYLGY
+107 FARILRSEAHYLGF

-129 MQDALNVIR
+129 SQDSLNVIK
-138 KVLKDM
+138 KVLKELH
-144 NIDADL
+144 IDSDL
-150 YKPKKVQARISTYK
+150 YKPKKVQARISSYK

-175 NPELMEADE
+175 NPELIEADE
-184 KANMK
+184 RTNMK
-189 FIGQIYQR
+189 HIGLIYQK
-197 YVDACFKNGAMD
+197 YVEVCYRNGAMD
-209 FDDLLLK
+209 FDDLLLR

-226 VLAKY
+226 ILAKY
-231 QDRFRYIMVDE
+231 QDRFRYILVDE

-247 HSQYLIVKALASK
+247 HSQYLIVKALTSK

-293 DAITVSLE
+293 DAKTVSLE

-316 VISKNLQQFKKNVF
+316 VISKNVQQFKKNVF
-330 SDNEEGDKIKIY
+330 SDNEEGEKIKVY
-342 RSLSDADEANFVA
+342 RALSDADEANFVA
-355 GNIWELRNTDQRK
+355 GNIWELHHSQQRK
-368 YSDFA
+368 FSDFS

-389 RRKNIP
+389 RKKNIP
-395 YKVYGGLSFYQRK
+395 YRVYGGLSFYQRK
-408 EVKDLIAYLRL
+408 EVKDLMAYLRL
-419 LINENDSEALM
+419 LVNENDSEALF
-430 RIINY
+430 RVINY
-435 PTRGIGETTQN
+435 PARGIGETTQN

-452 DSHNVTISQVLSNL
+452 DSQNISPSQVLDNL
-466 PMYAP
+466 GFYAP

-477 GVLTKLNDFWSM
+477 GVLTKLSDFWSM

-495 LLKTDTAYSVAMEVA
+495 LLKTENVYNVAMEVA

-537 MNSMQG
+537 LNSMQG
-543 FIEEQIQL
+543 FIEEQQQL
-551 EDGDPSLPNFLENIA
+551 EDGNPSLANFLENIA

-572 DKNLEEDMV
+572 KDKEDDGTDKV

-589 KGLEFPVVHLVG
+589 KGLEFPIVHLVG

-609 FMSSATREDLEEER
+609 FMSSSTREELEEER

-633 EKQVFFSYAV
+633 EKQVFFTYAV

-657 RFLSEIDDQYI
+657 RFLSEVDTQFI
-668 EFLNPALEKRF
+668 EFINPAVESRF
-679 INNTGI
+679 VNHSGL
-685 KSNIFDEHPSEQK
+685 KSNIFDDAPSEPR
-698 AFRRVEKKTIDKGDN
+698 FFKKQDPKKKLSRDEN
-713 SKPAPE
+713 PE
-719 VRKLK
+719 PKSLPKNLK
-724 PVSTAKIINP
+724 PISTAKIINP
-734 SGVSSQD
+734 SGQSSED

-752 FGIGEVSFLDGTDPQ
+752 FGIGEVTFLDGTDPK
-767 NIKAKVVFI
+767 NIKAKVVFQ

-785 KYAKLTKI
+785 KFAKLTKI

>member
-1 MSFEYINFVFP
+1 
-12 KFFCSMDYLKG
+12 MDYLNG
-23 LNESQYEAVTSLQGP
+23 LNESQYEAVTTLEGP

-58 HLIHNGVDP
+58 HLITNGVDP
-67 FNILALTFTNKAARE
+67 FNILALTFTNKAAKE
-82 MKDRIAKV
+82 MKERIAKV
-90 VGDSNARSL
+90 VGQSNARSL

-107 FARILRIEGHYLGY
+107 FARILRSEAHYLGY

-129 MQDALNVIR
+129 QQDALNVIK
-138 KVLKDM
+138 KVIKDL

-150 YKPKKVQARISTYK
+150 YKPKKVQARISSYK
-164 NNLITVKAYFN
+164 NNLITVKAYYN
-175 NPELMEADE
+175 NPELLEADE

-189 FIGQIYQR
+189 FLGKIYEK
-197 YVDACFKNGAMD
+197 YVEACFRNGSMD

-231 QDRFRYIMVDE
+231 QDRFRYILVDE

-293 DAITVSLE
+293 DAVTVSLE

-316 VISKNLQQFKKNVF
+316 VIAKNLQQFKKNVF
-330 SDNEEGDKIKIY
+330 SENEEGEKIKVY

-355 GNIWELRNTDQRK
+355 GNIWEIHNRDQRK
-368 YSDFA
+368 FGEFA

-419 LINENDSEALM
+419 LVNENDSEALM

-435 PTRGIGETTQN
+435 PGRGIGDTTQN

-452 DSHNVTISQVLSNL
+452 DSQNVSVSKVLSNL

-471 QLGLNN
+471 HMGFNN
-477 GVLTKLNDFWSM
+477 GVITKLNDFWSM

-495 LLKTDTAYSVAMEVA
+495 LLKTETAYNVAMEVA

-543 FIEEQIQL
+543 FIEEQMQL

-572 DKNLEEDMV
+572 KKDDADDAV

-633 EKQVFFSYAV
+633 EKQAFFSYAV

-657 RFLSEIDDQYI
+657 RFLSEVDEEYI
-668 EFLNPALEKRF
+668 EFLNPAMQGRF
-679 INNTGI
+679 INNSGI
-685 KSNIFDEHPSEQK
+685 TSNIFDEHPSEIRSFK
-698 AFRRVEKKTIDKGDN
+698 KVEKKTITKADRDK
-713 SKPAPE
+713 PIAEP
-719 VRKLK
+719 RKLK
-724 PVSTAKIINP
+724 PVSTARIINP
-734 SGVSSQD
+734 SGASSQD

-752 FGIGEVSFLDGTDPQ
+752 FGVGEVAFLDGTDPQ
-767 NIKAKVVFI
+767 NIKAKVIFL

>member
-1 MSFEYINFVFP
+1 
-12 KFFCSMDYLKG
+12 MDYLKG
-23 LNESQYEAVTSLQGP
+23 LNEAQYEAVTALEGP

-58 HLIHNGVDP
+58 HLITNLVDP
-67 FNILALTFTNKAARE
+67 FNILALTFTNKAAKE
-82 MKDRIAKV
+82 MKIRIAKV
-90 VGDSNARSL
+90 VGDSEARSL

-107 FARILRIEGHYLGY
+107 FARILRSEAHFLGF

-129 MQDALNVIR
+129 SQDSLNVIR
-138 KVLKDM
+138 KVLKEL

-150 YKPKKVQARISTYK
+150 YKPKKVQARISNYK

-175 NPELMEADE
+175 NPELIEADE
-184 KANMK
+184 RANMK
-189 FIGQIYQR
+189 QIGLIYQK
-197 YVDACFKNGAMD
+197 YVDVCFRNGAMD

-226 VLAKY
+226 ILAKY
-231 QDRFRYIMVDE
+231 QDRFRYILVDE

-279 ANIYNILNFKKDYP
+279 ANILNILNFKKDYP
-293 DAITVSLE
+293 DAKTVSLE

-316 VISKNLQQFKKNVF
+316 VISKNVQQFKKNVF
-330 SDNEEGDKIKIY
+330 SENEEGEKIKVY

-355 GNIWELRNTDQRK
+355 SNIWEMHNSAQRK
-368 YSDFA
+368 FTDFA

-395 YKVYGGLSFYQRK
+395 YRVYGGLSFYQRK

-419 LINENDSEALM
+419 LVNENDSEALT

-435 PTRGIGETTQN
+435 PARGIGETTQN

-452 DSHNVTISQVLSNL
+452 DSQNISVTQVLDNL
-466 PMYAP
+466 GFYAP
-471 QLGLNN
+471 RMSLNN
-477 GVLTKLNDFWSM
+477 GILTKLSDFWSM

-495 LLKTDTAYSVAMEVA
+495 MLKTENVYSVTMEVA

-543 FIEEQIQL
+543 FLEEQIQL
-551 EDGDPSLPNFLENIA
+551 DDGDASLSNFLENIA

-572 DKNLEEDMV
+572 TDKNDDDTDKV

-589 KGLEFPVVHLVG
+589 KGLEFPIVHLVG

-609 FMSSATREDLEEER
+609 FMSSSTREEVEEER

-633 EKQVFFSYAV
+633 EKQAFFTYAI

-657 RFLSEIDDQYI
+657 RFLSEVDAQYL
-668 EFLNPALEKRF
+668 EFINPAIESRF
-679 INNTGI
+679 VNHSGI
-685 KSNIFDEHPSEQK
+685 TSNIFDDLPSEPRFYK
-698 AFRRVEKKTIDKGDN
+698 KKEEKKTLQRDEPIAIPQN
-713 SKPAPE
+713 
-719 VRKLK
+719 LK
-724 PVSTAKIINP
+724 PVATARIINP
-734 SGVSSQD
+734 SGNSSQD

-752 FGIGEVSFLDGTDPQ
+752 FGVGEVIFLDGTDAQ
-767 NIKAKVVFI
+767 NIKAKVKFQ

-785 KYAKLTKI
+785 KFAKLTKI

>member
-1 MSFEYINFVFP
+1 
-12 KFFCSMDYLKG
+12 MDYLKG

-129 MQDALNVIR
+129 QQDALNVIR

-189 FIGQIYQR
+189 FIGKIYQK
-197 YVDACFKNGAMD
+197 YVEACFKNGAMD

-316 VISKNLQQFKKNVF
+316 VIAKNLQQFKKNVF

-419 LINENDSEALM
+419 LVNENDSEALM

-452 DSHNVTISQVLSNL
+452 DSHNVTISQVLGNL

-477 GVLTKLNDFWSM
+477 GVITKLNDFWSM

-543 FIEEQIQL
+543 FIEEQMQL

-572 DKNLEEDMV
+572 DKNTDEDMV

-657 RFLSEIDDQYI
+657 RFLSEIDEEYI

-685 KSNIFDEHPSEQK
+685 KSNIFDEHPSEQRS
-698 AFRRVEKKTIDKGDN
+698 FRKVEKKTIDKGDS

-734 SGVSSQD
+734 SGASSQD

-767 NIKAKVVFI
+767 NIKAKVIFI